1 MMSDRTAIKL
11 FVNLIFLLLHYVEV
25 KEKYFLITFTTK
37 IVFARNR
44 VKLLKDLIYYIN
56 FMKHSVS
63 YKMKLSKLS
72 RSCRKI
78 PSFYLYN
85 VLVAVFN
92 VRRHPFRNENVIII
106 KPQLCNQ
113 EEPIELFRIPIWS
126 QYGPSTKFI

>member
-63 YKMKLSKLS
+63 YKMK
-72 RSCRKI
+72 
-78 PSFYLYN
+78 
-85 VLVAVFN
+85 
-92 VRRHPFRNENVIII
+92 
-106 KPQLCNQ
+106 
-113 EEPIELFRIPIWS
+113 
-126 QYGPSTKFI
+126 